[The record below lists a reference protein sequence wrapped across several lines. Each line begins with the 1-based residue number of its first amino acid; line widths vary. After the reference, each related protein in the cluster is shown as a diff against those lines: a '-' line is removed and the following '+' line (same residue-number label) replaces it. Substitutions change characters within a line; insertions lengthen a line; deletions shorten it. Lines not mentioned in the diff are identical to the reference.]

1 MFVVAKGT
9 KAEKSQMKAM
19 GTIKTV
25 ALLYDVSVNEIPDLN
40 GNAVQVNVPEKGLS
54 VIFVKKLLCKGFVGE

>member
-19 GTIKTV
+19 GTIKIV
-25 ALLYDVSVNEIPDLN
+25 ALLYDVAVNEIPELN
-40 GNAVQVNVPEKGLS
+40 ENAVQVNVPEKGLS
-54 VIFVKKLLCKGFVGE
+54 VFIKKLLCEGFVGE

>member
-19 GTIKTV
+19 GTIRIV
-25 ALLYDVSVNEIPDLN
+25 VLLYDVAVNEISELN
-40 GNAVQVNVPEKGLS
+40 GNAVQVNVPEKGLL
-54 VIFVKKLLCKGFVGE
+54 VFIKKLFCKGFVGK